1 MLFETRHG
9 QGSNAS
15 IFSSARAGK
24 LIFFSIDQL
33 QSVILTLHATQ
44 NPKNAVA
51 IVMLSLLDS
60 NNSKDDSLSASERKA
75 LLKSAN
81 SKLAKAY
88 QLDPKNSLCCTQLA
102 LKMIER
108 EESNKAIVMASSA
121 LMHTRNPL
129 LKANAFLTKGRI
141 AHAQVIS
148 FLLNYFN
155 TLSLK
160 KGIFQGAY
168 DNYKLAADNDPNSPV
183 IQFYLALS
191 LIEKGS
197 SFLSLTI

>member
-9 QGSNAS
+9 QGSNDG

-24 LIFFSIDQL
+24 LIIFSIEI
-33 QSVILTLHATQ
+33 VILTLHATQ

-60 NNSKDDSLSASERKA
+60 NNSKDDSLSATERKA

-108 EESNKAIVMASSA
+108 EESNKAVVMASSA
-121 LMHTRNPL
+121 LMHTKNPL

-148 FLLNYFN
+148 ILLKSHLTLYHCKNRESFKEHMTIISLLRIMTPTPLSFN
-155 TLSLK
+155 STWPCL
-160 KGIFQGAY
+160 
-168 DNYKLAADNDPNSPV
+168 
-183 IQFYLALS
+183 
-191 LIEKGS
+191 
-197 SFLSLTI
+197 